1 VAIYALGGFVLF
13 ALALGFSPRRC
24 DGSGQPIRAGAIAA
38 CELGLKAKPVGKL
51 GQKLRAEPAKAI
63 EGMTDRTA
71 RRADRAPSP
80 RKRAVRVSRGPRR
93 PAQGEGI
100 GKMTEPKVTD
110 QDVGKFDEKLQKLIK
125 RAKKQRGMLWP
136 SVVSKLGLARADVK
150 AMINKVYP
158 GH

>member
-1 VAIYALGGFVLF
+1 
-13 ALALGFSPRRC
+13 
-24 DGSGQPIRAGAIAA
+24 
-38 CELGLKAKPVGKL
+38 
-51 GQKLRAEPAKAI
+51 
-63 EGMTDRTA
+63 
-71 RRADRAPSP
+71 
-80 RKRAVRVSRGPRR
+80 
-93 PAQGEGI
+93 
-100 GKMTEPKVTD
+100 MTEPKVTD